1 MLFDVINCSLSR
13 LIGFVVSSVRTGD
26 HIRNWIWEC
35 LYLKT
40 IVALC
45 NDFKENR
52 LKTEGEIEKL
62 NAFDKFCQ
70 ISLCLL
76 LLLMLLRVRRSFRSV
91 AIFSCWYSFAHF
103 NSLNCR
109 QQRVRS
115 VYQFQQSSKSKFA
128 WNQLLKRLN
137 QSSGKEF
144 WKLINSA
151 LLGSWVSYL
160 YTHGANSSLPL
171 SGTNSWK
178 IIKKPLS

>member
-1 MLFDVINCSLSR
+1 M
-13 LIGFVVSSVRTGD
+13 
-26 HIRNWIWEC
+26 
-35 LYLKT
+35 
-40 IVALC
+40 ALC

-115 VYQFQQSSKSKFA
+115 VYQLQFATIVKKQICLKPTFKEAKSI
-128 WNQLLKRLN
+128 LRKRILETDKLC
-137 QSSGKEF
+137 SAGK
-144 WKLINSA
+144 LSVIS
-151 LLGSWVSYL
+151 L
-160 YTHGANSSLPL
+160 YTWRKFILTLEWHKFMKNYKETIKLKAEKKTFSPALHG
-171 SGTNSWK
+171 TF
-178 IIKKPLS
+178 